1 MRILNQVIFIIT
13 LSLPIT
19 LWATTPCDQA
29 TQNVIKVYHLRQTLS
44 LAQKKSLLQQAL
56 NLCPNHAH
64 AHNNLGVLLEQ
75 AGDNTAALYHYRQAV
90 NSQPDYVEAWLGIGD
105 ILYQQGQFPLSL
117 EAYLQICTEHPRA
130 RLRITELLRGN
141 RYRTVDGSQVMG
153 NESLSLLFDKNRLQ
167 SAYQKVINCR
177 QVDKSIAPDI
187 RTTKIILETIVIF
200 RHFYFKVGEH
210 DLSLVSERQLDEVAT
225 ALINTKKTQ
234 NILIHGHSDS
244 QAFAGFSKTESKY
257 LNWQLSQKR
266 AGSVKAA
273 LAQRGVLNYRM
284 KTFAYGDSRPLVS
297 GESEAALAEN
307 RRVEIELGD

>member
-1 MRILNQVIFIIT
+1 MRILNPVIFIIT
-13 LSLPIT
+13 LSLPIS
-19 LWATTPCDQA
+19 LWAATPCDQG
-29 TQNVIKVYHLRQTLS
+29 TQNDIKVYHLRQTLS

-90 NSQPDYVEAWLGIGD
+90 SSQPDYVEAWLGIGD

-117 EAYLQICTEHPRA
+117 EAYLQICTKHPRA
-130 RLRITELLRGN
+130 RLRITALLRGN

-153 NESLSLLFDKNRLQ
+153 NESLSLLFDKSRLQ
-167 SAYQKVINCR
+167 SAYKKVSNCR
-177 QVDKSIAPDI
+177 QIDKSIAPDI
-187 RTTKIILETIVIF
+187 GATKMILETIVIF

-210 DLSLVSERQLDEVAT
+210 DLSSVSETQLDEVAT
-225 ALINTKKTQ
+225 ALINHKTQ

-244 QAFAGFSKTESKY
+244 KPFAGFSKTESKY

-284 KTFAYGDSRPLVS
+284 KTFGYGNNRPLVN
-297 GESEAALAEN
+297 GDNEAALAQN
-307 RRVEIELGD
+307 RRVEIEVGD